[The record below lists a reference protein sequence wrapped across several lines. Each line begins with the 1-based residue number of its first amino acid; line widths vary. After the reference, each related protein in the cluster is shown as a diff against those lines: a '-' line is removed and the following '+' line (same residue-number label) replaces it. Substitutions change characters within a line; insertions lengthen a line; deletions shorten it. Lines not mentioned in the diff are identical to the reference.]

1 MAVTGKQVFVQQT
14 FSNATVSTTYP
25 TLAGLGLNPDLH
37 DKRFVTNRLSR
48 GTTVIA

>member
-1 MAVTGKQVFVQQT
+1 MAVMGKQVFVQQT
-14 FSNATVSTTYP
+14 FSNAVFTTYP
-25 TLAGLGLNPDLH
+25 ALAGLH